1 MYLLNNHKKQ
11 IDKHAVISF
20 DIFDTLL
27 LRPYVKPT
35 DLFLHL
41 EQSEKADGF
50 ADERI
55 AAERR
60 ARKIHSDKEDITID
74 EIYAE
79 IDGKYQHLKQKEMD
93 LERQVLQPNPEIKEI
108 YDYAKAQG
116 KRIIIISDM
125 YLPEK
130 FLTKVLHE
138 KGFTG
143 FEKLYVSGEHGKTKG
158 SGHLY
163 QQVLTD
169 LNIKPKTMLHIGDNV
184 HSDKKQA
191 ERYGI
196 TTLQCTKA
204 IDKLFARHER
214 AKRLYEKHPD
224 NLAVSVL
231 LGLLAL
237 PSYPENYWQDFGYQY
252 AGPVIL
258 GYMQWLEKQLR
269 KDNISEVMFLARDGY
284 TLEKVFN
291 LIKTANFKTHYFYA
305 PRALSLA
312 LSLSSNLF
320 GSYGE
325 DALARVL
332 NLFLKYYKDKDDFLR
347 TNTPQISNSA
357 QGISF
362 IEQHKVLYESLVA
375 KEKNKY
381 AHYLAQFKLN
391 THKIAMVDTIS
402 GRLSG
407 QKALLAGLSSNKQVK
422 GYYWFTV
429 DWAPKDLARY
439 NIHTFQHSH
448 KYEITEWN
456 LMELFMTAPTPPV
469 EKIDNGQVI
478 FKQPNEHEKK
488 RMEIYPDLSQG
499 AVNFAEKYLHVFG
512 KYRLDFPCEILT
524 DWVNI
529 LCEMPTIT
537 DKAHFA
543 SMYHAWDQEHTQW
556 RPMPRTWF
564 TTRQNG
570 WEEVIQK
577 KKIYVLGLPLFK
589 FRATASR
596 WRLMFL
602 HFIELA
608 KYKHS
613 LDKKRFYLLG
623 LQLWK
628 IKKKAN
634 KTKFY
639 LLKIP
644 LVCIKTK

>member
-1 MYLLNNHKKQ
+1 MWQLHDIKKQ
-11 IDKHAVISF
+11 IDKHTVISF

-41 EQSEKADGF
+41 EKLEQADGF
-50 ADERI
+50 ATARI
-55 AAERR
+55 YARR
-60 ARKIHSDKEDITID
+60 QARKTHYDKEDVTLD
-74 EIYAE
+74 EIYNE
-79 IDGKYQHLKQKEMD
+79 IDDIYKPLKQKELD
-93 LERQVLQPNPEIKEI
+93 LESQVLQPNPEIKEI
-108 YDYAKAQG
+108 YDYAKQQG

-125 YLPEK
+125 YLSET
-130 FLTKVLHE
+130 FLTRVLHK

-143 FEKLYVSGEHGKTKG
+143 FEKLYVSGQYGKTKG
-158 SGHLY
+158 SGALY
-163 QQVLTD
+163 KYVLHD
-169 LNIKPKTMLHIGDNV
+169 LNLKGKAILHIGDN
-184 HSDKKQA
+184 SYADKKQA
-191 ERYGI
+191 ERSG
-196 TTLQCTKA
+196 LNAVLCPKA
-204 IDKLFARHER
+204 IDKLFTQNSR
-214 AKRLYEKHPD
+214 AQTLYNKHPD
-224 NLAVSVL
+224 NLAVSIL

-237 PSYPENYWQDFGYQY
+237 PRYPENYWQDFGYLY
-252 AGPVIL
+252 AGPVIF
-258 GYMQWLEKQLR
+258 GYMQWLQEQLR
-269 KDNISEVMFLARDGY
+269 KDNINEVMFLARDGY

-291 LIKTANFKTHYFYA
+291 LIKTTKFKTHYFYA
-305 PRALSLA
+305 PRNLNLA
-312 LSLSSNLF
+312 FLNYRPNCSLS
-320 GSYGE
+320 E
-325 DALARVL
+325 QDALRAITIVL
-332 NLFLKYYKDKDDFLR
+332 NYYKNKDDFLHQH
-347 TNTPQISNSA
+347 TPQIKSSA
-357 QGISF
+357 EGVLF
-362 IEQHKVLYESLVA
+362 IKQHENLYKNLA
-375 KEKNKY
+375 DKEKTMY
-381 AHYLAQFKLN
+381 ATYLSQFNLKDN
-391 THKIAMVDTIS
+391 KIAMVDTVS
-402 GRLSG
+402 GHLSA
-407 QKALLAGLSSNKQVK
+407 QKTLLATLPDKKIQ
-422 GYYWFTV
+422 GYYWYTL
-429 DWAPKDLARY
+429 DWAQADIARY
-439 NIHTFQHSH
+439 NTQTFQSSH
-448 KYEITEWN
+448 KPAFTDWN

-478 FKQPNEHEKK
+478 FKQPNEHERK

-512 KYRLDFPCEILT
+512 KYRLYFPCEILT

-529 LCEMPTIT
+529 LCEIPTVT

-564 TTRQNG
+564 TSSQDG
-570 WEEVIQK
+570 WEEVTQK
-577 KKIYVLGLPLFK
+577 KKIYILGLPLFK

>member
-1 MYLLNNHKKQ
+1 MSLLNNHKKQ
-11 IDKHAVISF
+11 IDQHTVISF

-41 EQSEKADGF
+41 EQLEKAGGF

-55 AAERR
+55 TAERR
-60 ARKIHSDKEDITID
+60 ARKIHSNKKDITID
-74 EIYAE
+74 EIYEE
-79 IDGKYQHLKQKEMD
+79 IDGKYKHLKQKEMD

-116 KRIIIISDM
+116 KRILIISDM
-125 YLPEK
+125 YLPAA

-138 KGFTG
+138 KGFAG

-163 QQVLTD
+163 QQVLMD
-169 LNIKPKTMLHIGDNV
+169 LNIKPKTMLHIGDNA

-204 IDKLFARHER
+204 IDKLFARNER
-214 AKRLYEKHPD
+214 AKKLYEKHPD

-305 PRALSLA
+305 PR
-312 LSLSSNLF
+312 N
-320 GSYGE
+320 
-325 DALARVL
+325 L
-332 NLFLKYYKDKDDFLR
+332 NLAINLNYQYDTVISATKGGRSVSIVLDYYKNKNDFLR
-347 TNTPQISNSA
+347 QNTPQIKSPTEGLLFIHNNQKLYRQLA
-357 QGISF
+357 Q
-362 IEQHKVLYESLVA
+362 
-375 KEKNKY
+375 KEKEMY
-381 AHYLAQFKLN
+381 ARYLYQFKL
-391 THKIAMVDTIS
+391 TSKQIAMVDTVS
-402 GRLSG
+402 GNLSA
-407 QKALLAGLSSNKQVK
+407 QKVLLTALPDKQVK
-422 GYYWFTV
+422 GYYWWTLEHYLV
-429 DWAPKDLARY
+429 DILNY
-439 NIHTFQHSH
+439 QTQTFQNSH
-448 KYEITEWN
+448 KSEFTDWN

-499 AVNFAEKYLHVFG
+499 AVNFAEKYLQVFG
-512 KYRLDFPCEILT
+512 KNRLDFPCEILT

-529 LCEMPTIT
+529 LCEIPTVT

-543 SMYHAWDQEHTQW
+543 SMYHAWDIEHTQW

-564 TTRQNG
+564 TSSQDG